1 MTTTGPAAAPAPS
14 PLLQGYLEQLAFIR
28 RETAELTD
36 GITDAQFGWRPGPG
50 RWSPGQIVSHLN
62 LAGGSYV
69 ERIALLLQ
77 DARARGLRERGD
89 FRPGL
94 LGGMMVRSM
103 EPTSRRRFKAP
114 AIWQPADDD
123 GPRLDRAAEL
133 ARWHALHDAL
143 EAQIRAAAGL
153 DMRRIRLASP
163 VSRLIRMSVGDALAL
178 LLAHE
183 RRHLLQLRKVT
194 EEAGYP
200 KR

>member
-1 MTTTGPAAAPAPS
+1 MTTTGSAAPALS
-14 PLLQGYLEQLAFIR
+14 PLLQGYLEQLASIR

-36 GITDAQFGWRPGPG
+36 GITDAQLGWRPGPG

-69 ERIALLLQ
+69 ERIARLLA
-77 DARARGLRERGD
+77 DARARGLRDRGD

-103 EPTSRRRFKAP
+103 EPASRRRFKAP
-114 AIWQPADDD
+114 RIWRPADE
-123 GPRLDRAAEL
+123 GPAPGRAAEL
-133 ARWHALHDAL
+133 ARWHALHDQL
-143 EAQIRAAAGL
+143 ETQIRAAAGL
-153 DMRRIRLASP
+153 DLRRIRLASP

-200 KR
+200 KG